1 MLKEN
6 EELLNKITEKLLEKE
21 TLMGDEFMAM
31 VKGEDEST
39 SKGTKV
45 EEKEKEVDENEI
57 EDRILD
63 EKVID
68 ESIMET
74 KRVSDKSPIEE

>member
-1 MLKEN
+1 MKKQKEMLKEN

-39 SKGTKV
+39 SKGNKGRG
-45 EEKEKEVDENEI
+45 KG
-57 EDRILD
+57 
-63 EKVID
+63 
-68 ESIMET
+68 
-74 KRVSDKSPIEE
+74 KRSRRK